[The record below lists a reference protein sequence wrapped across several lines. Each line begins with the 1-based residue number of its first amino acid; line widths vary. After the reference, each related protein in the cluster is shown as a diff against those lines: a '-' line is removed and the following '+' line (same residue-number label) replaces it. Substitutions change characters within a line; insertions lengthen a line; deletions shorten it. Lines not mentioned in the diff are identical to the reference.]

1 LKLTWRNNMDNKIED
16 LVQKMT
22 LDEKISL
29 LAGRDM
35 WHTVPIERLGVPA
48 IRVTDGPNGVRGS
61 SGNSS
66 PTSACFPC
74 GSALAATWNTH
85 LIECIGEA
93 LADEV
98 KAKAGHILLAPTVN
112 IHRSPIAGRNFE
124 CYSEDPYL
132 SGHMASA
139 YIQGL
144 QKKGVGACIKH
155 FVCNDQEFERTTIS
169 AEVKE
174 RPLREIYLEPF
185 RIAIKE
191 AKPWAVMSAYN
202 RVNGISANANDYILR
217 DILKEEWGFD
227 GVVISDWYGTYD
239 TTSAQGSLDI
249 EMPGPAR
256 WASAEH
262 VKSALAEGRLSEAD
276 IDDKVRRILRTINR
290 AGAFANPE
298 FVPETADDKPEH
310 RALIRETGGEA
321 VVLLKNDGVLPLQPS
336 KIKKLLV
343 VGENAL
349 LPQIVGGGSAHVN
362 SHYVV
367 SPLQGILQY
376 IEDVTEVNYP
386 IGCLT
391 HRSLPSADPSWF
403 RTDEGEQG
411 LKMSVFASLD
421 LSGEPAVEH
430 TIKRSSLNWFGT
442 EQPAPGLDQFS
453 LRLQGNFVPPESGE
467 YTTGIHCIGQGRVL
481 VDGKEVL
488 PFREYRDPAEWS
500 EAQIPLICEK
510 GVGQNL
516 TIEYIL
522 KDDPHWRT
530 VRLVLFPPIP
540 EDPIAAAEALARE
553 ADAVVIVA
561 GLTNEWE
568 SEGHDR
574 VDMRLPGDQDLLISR
589 ITAVNPNTVVVL
601 NAGSPLEMPWL
612 SEAAALLQT
621 WYLGQ
626 EAGNAIADVL
636 FGVVNPSGKLP
647 TTFPKR
653 LEDNPSFINFPGEN
667 GEVLYGEGIY
677 VGYRYYDKKNIEP
690 LFPFGYGLSYTSF
703 DYSDLTISN
712 STLIDNDSM
721 EISLVVKNTGP
732 AAGKE
737 IVQLYVRDLESRLPR
752 PDKELKAFKK
762 IALQPGESQKVTFN
776 LDTQALTYYDPT
788 IPGWVAEPGEFEL
801 LIGASSRDIR
811 LSTVCTLQGMEE
823 HS

>member
-1 LKLTWRNNMDNKIED
+1 MDSKIED
-16 LVQKMT
+16 LVEKMT

-35 WHTVPIERLGVPA
+35 WHTVPVERLNVPA

-74 GSALAATWNTH
+74 GSALAATWNTQ
-85 LIECIGEA
+85 LIGCIGEA

-132 SGHMASA
+132 AGHMASA

-169 AEVKE
+169 SEVKE

-202 RVNGISANANDYILR
+202 RINGISANANDYVLR
-217 DILKEEWGFD
+217 DILKEEWDFD
-227 GVVISDWYGTYD
+227 GIVISDWYGTYD
-239 TTSAQGSLDI
+239 TSTAQGSLDI

-262 VKSALAEGRLSEAD
+262 VKNALAEGRLSEAD
-276 IDDKVRRILRTINR
+276 IDDKVRRILRTTAR
-290 AGAFANPE
+290 VGAFELPE
-298 FVPETADDKPEH
+298 FAPEKADDKPEH
-310 RALIRETGGEA
+310 RALIRETAGEA
-321 VVLLKNDGVLPLQPS
+321 IVLLKNDGLLPIQPS

-362 SHYVV
+362 HHYVI
-367 SPLQGILQY
+367 SPLQGIRNRADGG
-376 IEDVTEVNYP
+376 IEVDHTL
-386 IGCLT
+386 GCLT
-391 HRSLPSADPSWF
+391 HRSLPSADPTWF
-403 RTDEGEQG
+403 RTDDGEQG
-411 LKMSVFASLD
+411 LMMSVYASLD
-421 LSGEPAVEH
+421 FSGEPAVEQ
-430 TIKRSSLNWFGT
+430 TIKRTSLNWFGT
-442 EQPAPGLDQFS
+442 EQPAPGLDHFS
-453 LRLQGNFVPPESGE
+453 LRLQGKFIPPESGE
-467 YTTGIHCIGQGRVL
+467 YTLGLHCIGQGRIL

-488 PFREYRDPAEWS
+488 PLREYRDPAEWA
-500 EAQIPLICEK
+500 EAQMPLICEK
-510 GVGQNL
+510 GVGQDL
-516 TIEYIL
+516 TIEYIFN
-522 KDDPHWRT
+522 DDSHWRT
-530 VRLVLFPPIP
+530 VRLALFPPLA
-540 EDPIAAAEALARE
+540 EDPIATAEAMARE

-568 SEGHDR
+568 SEGYDR
-574 VDMRLPGDQDLLISR
+574 VDMRLPGEQDLLISR
-589 ITAVNPNTVVVL
+589 IAAVNPNTVVAL

-612 SEAAALLQT
+612 NEVAAVLQT

-626 EAGNAIADVL
+626 EAGNALADVL
-636 FGVVNPSGKLP
+636 FGDVSPSGKLP

-653 LEDNPSFINFPGEN
+653 LEDNPSYLNFPGEN

-677 VGYRYYDKKNIEP
+677 VGYRYYDKKDVEP

-703 DYSDLTISN
+703 DYSDLTISDR
-712 STLIDNDSM
+712 SISQEGEI
-721 EISLVVKNTGP
+721 EISFVLKNTGP

-737 IVQLYVRDLESRLPR
+737 VVQLYVRDLESRLPR

-762 IALQPGESQKVTFN
+762 IALQPGESQKVSFN
-776 LDTQALTYYDPT
+776 LDRQALTYYDPS

-811 LSTVCTLQGMEE
+811 LRTVCTLQGIKE

>member
-1 LKLTWRNNMDNKIED
+1 MDNKIEN
-16 LVQKMT
+16 LINQMT

-35 WHTVPIERLGVPA
+35 WHTCPVERLGIPA
-48 IRVTDGPNGVRGS
+48 LRVTDGPNGVRGA

-74 GSALAATWNTH
+74 GTALAATWNTH

-132 SGHMASA
+132 AGQIAAA

-185 RIAIKE
+185 RIAMKQ

-202 RVNGISANANDYILR
+202 RINGISANANDYVLR
-217 DILKEEWGFD
+217 DILKKEWGFD

-239 TTSAQGSLDI
+239 HSTAQGSLDI

-256 WASAEH
+256 WASAEY
-262 VKSALAEGRLSEAD
+262 VKNALAEGQVSEAD
-276 IDDKVRRILRTINR
+276 IDDKVRRILRTTAR
-290 AGAFANPE
+290 VGAFEHPE
-298 FVPETADDKPEH
+298 FAPEKAEDQPAH
-310 RALIRETGGEA
+310 RALIRDTAGEA
-321 VVLLKNDGVLPLQPS
+321 IVLLKNDGVLPINPS
-336 KIKKLLV
+336 KLRKLLV

-362 SHYVV
+362 HHYVV
-367 SPLQGILQY
+367 SPLQGILKRA
-376 IEDVTEVNYP
+376 EGEMEVDYTL
-386 IGCLT
+386 GSLT
-391 HRSLPSADPSWF
+391 HRSLPTADPTWF
-403 RTDEGEQG
+403 QTAEGEQG
-411 LKMSVFASLD
+411 LKMSVYANLD
-421 LSGEPAVEH
+421 MSGEPVVEQI
-430 TIKRSSLNWFGT
+430 IKRTSLNWFGT
-442 EQPAPGLDQFS
+442 EQPAPGLDHFS
-453 LRLQGNFVPPESGE
+453 LRLEGDFIPPESGE
-467 YTTGIHCIGQGRVL
+467 YTLGLPCIGQGRVL
-481 VDGKEVL
+481 VNGKEVL
-488 PFREYRDPAEWS
+488 PLREYQDPVEWP

-516 TIEYIL
+516 TIEYIWNS
-522 KDDPHWRT
+522 DSHWRT
-530 VRLVLFPPIP
+530 VRLALFPPLT
-540 EDPIAAAEALARE
+540 EDPISTAETIARE
-553 ADAVVIVA
+553 ADVVVVVA

-568 SEGHDR
+568 SEGYDR

-589 ITAVNPNTVVVL
+589 IAAVNPNTVVAL

-612 SEAAALLQT
+612 NEVAAVLQT

-626 EAGNAIADVL
+626 EAGNAIADIL
-636 FGVVNPSGKLP
+636 FGDVNPSGKLP

-653 LEDNPSFINFPGEN
+653 LEDNPSFLNFPGEN

-677 VGYRYYDKKNIEP
+677 VGYRYYDKKDIEP
-690 LFPFGYGLSYTSF
+690 LFPFGHGLSYTSF
-703 DYSDLTISN
+703 DYSDLTISER
-712 STLIDNDSM
+712 SISEKGEID
-721 EISLVVKNTGP
+721 ISFVVKNTGP
-732 AAGKE
+732 VAGKE
-737 IVQLYVRDLESRLPR
+737 IVQLYIRDLESRLPR

-762 IALQPGESQKVTFN
+762 IALQPGESKTVMFT
-776 LDTQALTYYDPT
+776 LDSQALTYYDPS

-801 LIGASSRDIR
+801 LIGASSRDIKISNSFS
-811 LSTVCTLQGMEE
+811 LIEKAE
-823 HS
+823 HN